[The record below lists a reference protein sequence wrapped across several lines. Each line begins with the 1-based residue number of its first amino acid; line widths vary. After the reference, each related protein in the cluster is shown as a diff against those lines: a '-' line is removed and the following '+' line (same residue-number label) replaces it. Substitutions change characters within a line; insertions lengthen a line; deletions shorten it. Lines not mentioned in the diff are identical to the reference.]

1 MGERGGA
8 PSCLEEGSECERG
21 AGRASA
27 CGRGARGAGS
37 ALGARAGE
45 RGSQRQAERGGR
57 GASIQRARVSERG
70 ARAPPPHPCPGPRPR
85 APWQPG
91 AARLG
96 EEGGG
101 RLGGSSQSSLGKGRA
116 CGPRSAPGC
125 WTPGFGAEQCPWALC
140 TATPVPTHLGAGGG
154 ACGGSHRWAGAPAD
168 AGPRRGVA
176 GRQPLG
182 TCSPPAC
189 PPGST
194 QGESSVTCACR
205 HAPRPLYPSRL
216 PGSVLSASSFP
227 SCPISA
233 LSVAGGFPA
242 PTSVRISECP
252 PPVSG
257 PAALGSSRGFGSR
270 GSLGGTDL
278 GAAGAGRGSFHL
290 LRDGVEASMGMTWP
304 PTAQDT
310 QHVAPAPPLALR
322 EPS

>member
-176 GRQPLG
+176 GRQPLR
-182 TCSPPAC
+182 A
-189 PPGST
+189 
-194 QGESSVTCACR
+194 
-205 HAPRPLYPSRL
+205 
-216 PGSVLSASSFP
+216 
-227 SCPISA
+227 
-233 LSVAGGFPA
+233 
-242 PTSVRISECP
+242 
-252 PPVSG
+252 
-257 PAALGSSRGFGSR
+257 
-270 GSLGGTDL
+270 
-278 GAAGAGRGSFHL
+278 
-290 LRDGVEASMGMTWP
+290 
-304 PTAQDT
+304 
-310 QHVAPAPPLALR
+310 LALR
-322 EPS
+322 LPVPLAPPKVRALSPASAATRLALSIPVAFPGLSSLRVFLPQLSHLRFVRGQRFSCSHICPDL

>member
-116 CGPRSAPGC
+116 WGPRSAPGC

-216 PGSVLSASSFP
+216 PGSVFSPRLPSPAVPSPLCPWPAVFLLPHLSGSLSARPLSLAQLP
-227 SCPISA
+227 SVLAEVLNRGDHWEGQTWEQRAQGEAAFTC
-233 LSVAGGFPA
+233 
-242 PTSVRISECP
+242 
-252 PPVSG
+252 SG
-257 PAALGSSRGFGSR
+257 
-270 GSLGGTDL
+270 
-278 GAAGAGRGSFHL
+278 
-290 LRDGVEASMGMTWP
+290 MGWRQ
-304 PTAQDT
+304 AW
-310 QHVAPAPPLALR
+310 V
-322 EPS
+322 